1 MDLSNVV
8 EGVERVVP
16 AAVVVLNKGGSRL
29 GDFRREISA
38 WEKDE
43 GLKGLEIAAT
53 YCIPLQEGCRFYV
66 TSTTVQRAAL

>member
-38 WEKDE
+38 WERMR
-43 GLKGLEIAAT
+43 GLKAWRL
-53 YCIPLQEGCRFYV
+53 LQH
-66 TSTTVQRAAL
+66 TVFPFRKDAGSM